1 MYAGGWSGL
10 VWRENTAREI
20 EREKVGYNSTKY
32 VCNNSKRTSHDSFI
46 KIIKIYS
53 FQMFSM
59 WVVEMLLGMK
69 MIMKTTELD

>member
-1 MYAGGWSGL
+1 M
-10 VWRENTAREI
+10 
-20 EREKVGYNSTKY
+20 GYNSTKS